1 MKFMKL
7 ILALVFV
14 TGCTSVQQS
23 TRISTPLQAMEFN
36 NIASQYMSRPTSIT
50 VEKMSDGESVLN
62 NHEYLWG

>member
-23 TRISTPLQAMEFN
+23 TRISTSLQAMEFN
-36 NIASQYMSRPTSIT
+36 NIASQHMSRPTSIT